1 MPISKLDLE
10 NTNSLWICTN
20 SSASLVTLI
29 TKGTISLLP
38 FKVSSASYFN
48 SFSLSYENFLVSIT
62 ARGNFLVSKNI
73 LLKSKSLY
81 FI

>member
-1 MPISKLDLE
+1 MEVFDHCPIPISKFVLE
-10 NTNSLWICTN
+10 NINSLWICTN

-38 FKVSSASYFN
+38 LRVNSAYNLN

-62 ARGNFLVSKNI
+62 ARGNF
-73 LLKSKSLY
+73 
-81 FI
+81 